1 MPPEP
6 DPTLPPAPTEPDL
19 AVRSA
24 VPGPDLAVRPAA
36 LESDPAARPTGGLLQ
51 LLGTFVRL
59 GAMTFGGSVQ
69 SWVHR
74 EVVER
79 RGWIDNKAFL
89 SGLTVAQV
97 LPGANPVNIALYVG
111 LKLRGGIGAVAAVVG
126 MVVPAFCVILCLG
139 YFYRGYGHLAVV
151 HFVLAGLAASGV
163 GATLTMGIKVARRL
177 PRNLITALIAL
188 TVFFVVGVLR
198 WPMIPVVAVAIPTS
212 IAVAFLANRR
222 AVDVR

>member
-1 MPPEP
+1 MRLTRLSWRICRPRAMPPPE
-6 DPTLPPAPTEPDL
+6 
-19 AVRSA
+19 S
-24 VPGPDLAVRPAA
+24 GPAVRPAVT
-36 LESDPAARPTGGLLQ
+36 ESDPPVRPAVGLLQ

-79 RGWIDNKAFL
+79 LGWIDNKAFL

-111 LKLRGGIGAVAAVVG
+111 LKLRGGVGAAVAVVG
-126 MVVPAFCVILCLG
+126 MIVPAFCVILCLG

-177 PRNLITALIAL
+177 PRNLITALIAV

-198 WPMIPVVAVAIPTS
+198 WPMIPVVAVAIPAS
-212 IAVAFLANRR
+212 IVVAFLANRR
-222 AVDVR
+222 AVHAG

>member
-1 MPPEP
+1 MPPES
-6 DPTLPPAPTEPDL
+6 D
-19 AVRSA
+19 
-24 VPGPDLAVRPAA
+24 PAA
-36 LESDPAARPTGGLLQ
+36 QSAATESDPAARPAVGLLQ

-126 MVVPAFCVILCLG
+126 MVVPAFCVILSLG

-212 IAVAFLANRR
+212 IAVAFFANRR
-222 AVDVR
+222 EVDVR

>member
-1 MPPEP
+1 MPPEF
-6 DPTLPPAPTEPDL
+6 DPAAQPAATKSDP
-19 AVRSA
+19 AVRSVVTESDAA
-24 VPGPDLAVRPAA
+24 VRSGAPESDPAVRPAV
-36 LESDPAARPTGGLLQ
+36 GLLQ

-212 IAVAFLANRR
+212 IAVAFFANRR
-222 AVDVR
+222 AVDAR

>member
-1 MPPEP
+1 MPPES
-6 DPTLPPAPTEPDL
+6 DP
-19 AVRSA
+19 
-24 VPGPDLAVRPAA
+24 AVRPA
-36 LESDPAARPTGGLLQ
+36 LSESDAPVRPAVGLLQ

-79 RGWIDNKAFL
+79 LGWIDNKAFL

-111 LKLRGGIGAVAAVVG
+111 LKLRGGVGAVVAVVG

-139 YFYRGYGHLAVV
+139 YFYRGYGHLAAV

-177 PRNLITALIAL
+177 PRNLMTGLIAVS
-188 TVFFVVGVLR
+188 VFFLVGVLR

-212 IAVAFLANRR
+212 IAVAFLANMR
-222 AVDVR
+222 AVHVS

>member
-1 MPPEP
+1 MPPEVNP
-6 DPTLPPAPTEPDL
+6 
-19 AVRSA
+19 
-24 VPGPDLAVRPAA
+24 AVRPAPP
-36 LESDPAARPTGGLLQ
+36 ESDPRVLPAVGLLQ

-79 RGWIDNKAFL
+79 LGWIDNKAFL

-111 LKLRGGIGAVAAVVG
+111 LKLRGGVGAAVAVVG

-139 YFYRGYGHLAVV
+139 YVYRGYGHLAVV

-177 PRNLITALIAL
+177 PRNLMTALIAV

-212 IAVAFLANRR
+212 IAVAFFANRR
-222 AVDVR
+222 AVHVR

>member
-1 MPPEP
+1 MPPPES
-6 DPTLPPAPTEPDL
+6 DP
-19 AVRSA
+19 
-24 VPGPDLAVRPAA
+24 AVRPAVT
-36 LESDPAARPTGGLLQ
+36 ESDPPVRPAVGLLQ

-79 RGWIDNKAFL
+79 LGWIDNKAFL

-111 LKLRGGIGAVAAVVG
+111 LKLRGGVGAAVAVVG
-126 MVVPAFCVILCLG
+126 MIVPAFCVILCLG

-177 PRNLITALIAL
+177 PRNLITALIAV

-198 WPMIPVVAVAIPTS
+198 WPMIPVVAVAIPAS

-222 AVDVR
+222 AVHAG

>member
-1 MPPEP
+1 MPP
-6 DPTLPPAPTEPDL
+6 
-19 AVRSA
+19 
-24 VPGPDLAVRPAA
+24 
-36 LESDPAARPTGGLLQ
+36 ESDPAVPPAPAESDSAVQPASTESGLPARPAVGLLP

-79 RGWIDNKAFL
+79 LGWIDNKAFL

-111 LKLRGGIGAVAAVVG
+111 LKLRGGIGAAVAVVG

-139 YFYRGYGHLAVV
+139 YFYRSYGHLAVV

-177 PRNLITALIAL
+177 PRNLMTALIAL
-188 TVFFVVGVLR
+188 SVFFVVGVLR
-198 WPMIPVVAVAIPTS
+198 WPMIPVVAVAIPAS
-212 IAVAFLANRR
+212 IAVAFFANRR
-222 AVDVR
+222 AADVR

>member
-1 MPPEP
+1 MPPEF
-6 DPTLPPAPTEPDL
+6 DPAAQPAVTETDP
-19 AVRSA
+19 AVRS
-24 VPGPDLAVRPAA
+24 VVS
-36 LESDPAARPTGGLLQ
+36 ESDPAARPAVGLLQ

-111 LKLRGGIGAVAAVVG
+111 LKLRGGVGAVAAVVG

-212 IAVAFLANRR
+212 IAVAFFANRR
-222 AVDVR
+222 AVDAR

>member
-1 MPPEP
+1 MPPESDRAVRASSP
-6 DPTLPPAPTEPDL
+6 DPDA
-19 AVRSA
+19 
-24 VPGPDLAVRPAA
+24 AVRP
-36 LESDPAARPTGGLLQ
+36 TVGLLP

-79 RGWIDNKAFL
+79 LGWIDNKAFL

-111 LKLRGGIGAVAAVVG
+111 LKLRGGIGAAVAVVG

-139 YFYRGYGHLAVV
+139 YFYRSYGHLAVV

-177 PRNLITALIAL
+177 PRNLMTALIAL
-188 TVFFVVGVLR
+188 SVFFVVGVLR
-198 WPMIPVVAVAIPTS
+198 WPMIPVVAVAIPAS
-212 IAVAFLANRR
+212 IAVAFFANRR
-222 AVDVR
+222 AADVR

>member
-1 MPPEP
+1 MPP
-6 DPTLPPAPTEPDL
+6 
-19 AVRSA
+19 
-24 VPGPDLAVRPAA
+24 
-36 LESDPAARPTGGLLQ
+36 ESDPAVAPAPAESDSAVQPGSTESGLPARPAVGLLP

-79 RGWIDNKAFL
+79 LGWIDNKAFL

-111 LKLRGGIGAVAAVVG
+111 LKLRGGIGAAVAVVG

-139 YFYRGYGHLAVV
+139 YFYRSYGHLAVV

-177 PRNLITALIAL
+177 PRNLVTALIAL
-188 TVFFVVGVLR
+188 SVFFVVGVLR
-198 WPMIPVVAVAIPTS
+198 WPMIPVVAVAIPAS
-212 IAVAFLANRR
+212 IAVAFFANRR
-222 AVDVR
+222 PVHVG

>member
-1 MPPEP
+1 MQP
-6 DPTLPPAPTEPDL
+6 DSEAP
-19 AVRSA
+19 
-24 VPGPDLAVRPAA
+24 VRP
-36 LESDPAARPTGGLLQ
+36 TVGLLQ

-59 GAMTFGGSVQ
+59 GVMTFGGSVQ

-79 RGWIDNKAFL
+79 LGWLDDKAYL

-111 LKLRGGIGAVAAVVG
+111 LRLRGGVGAAVAVLG

-139 YFYRGYGHLAVV
+139 YFYRSYGHLAAVQ
-151 HFVLAGLAASGV
+151 FVLVGLAAAGV

-177 PRNLITALIAL
+177 PRNLMTPLIAIA
-188 TVFFVVGVLR
+188 VFIVVGVLR
-198 WPMIPVVAVAIPTS
+198 WPMVPVVLVAIPLS
-212 IAVAFLANRR
+212 IALAFVAQQKKASH
-222 AVDVR
+222 AC

>member
-1 MPPEP
+1 MPP
-6 DPTLPPAPTEPDL
+6 DTDAPL
-19 AVRSA
+19 
-24 VPGPDLAVRPAA
+24 RPV
-36 LESDPAARPTGGLLQ
+36 GLFQ

-79 RGWIDNKAFL
+79 LGWIDNQAFL

-111 LKLRGGIGAVAAVVG
+111 LKLRGGIGAVVAVVG

-139 YFYRGYGHLAVV
+139 YFYRSYGHIAAV

-177 PRNLITALIAL
+177 PRDLMTGLIAV
-188 TVFFVVGVLR
+188 TVFWVVGVLR
-198 WPMIPVVAVAIPTS
+198 WPMIPVVSVAVPVS
-212 IAVAFLANRR
+212 IALAFFGNRR
-222 AVDVR
+222 AVHVG